1 MSLIDN
7 LKNSIKST
15 FDAVTGHSAIVELET
30 EGTPAP
36 AAWIEAKLTITGVG
50 HAAEF
55 KAAFIDL
62 HGEDDL
68 DESAL
73 EKVREF
79 LMDRDPSYT
88 FEISGPFHV
97 DAEGKTFLHGR
108 FQMPTDMDIK
118 RKWLVR
124 GRIKHLGVDPR
135 SQYRLME

>member
-15 FDAVTGHSAIVELET
+15 LDAVTGHSAIVELET
-30 EGTPAP
+30 EGAPAP
-36 AAWIEAKLTITGVG
+36 EAWIEAKLTITGVG

-55 KAAFIDL
+55 GGAFVDL

-88 FEISGPFHV
+88 FLISGPFHV

-108 FQMPTDMDIK
+108 FQMPADMDPK

-135 SQYRLME
+135 SQYRLLE